1 MVTLL
6 NDPYGAAINS
16 SIAGAIGS
24 AQAAAPGM
32 QQSAALARAESLTN
46 AGYLG
51 VAMGAITS
59 ALGAYYAADAQKYQL
74 KAQAS
79 ALDFQK
85 EIAKRNAS
93 MAEQQAESLLAAGNK
108 EIGRYTAAAGQAAA
122 QERNRLGARGIQA
135 GVGSASEVAAS
146 NDLAKQVD
154 VLTMRS
160 NTLRQ
165 AAAARTQAGNYQA
178 QATAYGASAANA
190 RTSAGS
196 ISTWIGPTASLLG
209 SAGMLG
215 IEWARTQDYRRRRN

>member
-16 SIAGAIGS
+16 SIAGAAGS
-24 AQAAAPGM
+24 AQAA
-32 QQSAALARAESLTN
+32 SSALARAESLTN

-59 ALGAYYAADAQKYQL
+59 ALGSYYAADAQKYQL

-135 GVGSASEVAAS
+135 GVGSAAEVAAS

-178 QATAYGASAANA
+178 QASAYGASAANA

-196 ISTWIGPTASLLG
+196 ISTWVGPTASLLG